1 MGSRGTVGQP
11 LFSPNNR
18 LKFSAFGRKKSVP
31 CRGTLFF
38 FIKPLCIMHCAL
50 CIDLV
55 FTRVIR

>member
-1 MGSRGTVGQP
+1 MGSRGTAGQP

-18 LKFSAFGRKKSVP
+18 LKFIDFGCKKSVP

-50 CIDLV
+50 
-55 FTRVIR
+55 